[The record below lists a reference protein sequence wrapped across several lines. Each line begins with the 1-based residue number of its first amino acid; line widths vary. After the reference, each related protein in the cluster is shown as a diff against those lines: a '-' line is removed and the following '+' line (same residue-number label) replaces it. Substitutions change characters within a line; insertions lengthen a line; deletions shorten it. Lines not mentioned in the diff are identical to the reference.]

1 MSVGPPK
8 TGGSWWRGLTEC
20 GPLEKGMANHFSIL
34 AWRIPWTEEPG
45 GQHPMGSQ
53 KVGHDW
59 VTCKFPFIC
68 SFALCL
74 SLLSLFALP
83 SNYLGS
89 LENKEQTSRKF
100 TTRSFSITLLRKRTF
115 FLYNQDIII
124 QFIFKCPHL
133 SQRHLSEKLFPS
145 PLIQDSTMDHVSL
158 IPYTLV

>member
-1 MSVGPPK
+1 MSV
-8 TGGSWWRGLTEC
+8 
-20 GPLEKGMANHFSIL
+20 FSITNSTL
-34 AWRIPWTEEPG
+34 SYHFGWLVFYTYSTAHLSMFLVFILLKTPSLHHG
-45 GQHPMGSQ
+45 GAG
-53 KVGHDW
+53 GNF
-59 VTCKFPFIC
+59 C
-68 SFALCL
+68 ACL